1 VRKLAQMF
9 QQCGVTEGFG
19 RLAFRFTH

>member
-9 QQCGVTEGFG
+9 QQCGVAEDFG
-19 RLAFRFTH
+19 RLAFAFTH